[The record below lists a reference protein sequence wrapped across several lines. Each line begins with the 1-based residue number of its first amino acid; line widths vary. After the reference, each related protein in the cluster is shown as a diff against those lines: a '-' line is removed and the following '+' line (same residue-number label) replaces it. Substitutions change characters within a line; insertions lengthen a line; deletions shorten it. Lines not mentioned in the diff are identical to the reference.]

1 MAAGLGQ
8 FGHDGQTLTL
18 GLQTIAAGENEKEVR
33 AAKLGDLGA
42 EAVIVAEAEFLD
54 GHGVVFVDHGNDARE
69 GPQLSEGVFGIAAAL
84 QAVDVTVGEEEL
96 GGGESVAGECLLVG
110 AHELCLAHGGAGLF
124 GRQRFG
130 PRG

>member
-8 FGHDGQTLTL
+8 FGHDGQTLAL

-42 EAVIVAEAEFLD
+42 EAVVVAEAEFLD
-54 GHGVVFVDHGNDARE
+54 GHGVIFVDHRNNARE
-69 GPQLSEGVFGIAAAL
+69 GTQFSEGVFGVAAAL

-96 GGGESVAGECLLVG
+96 GGGESVAGERLLVG
-110 AHELCLAHGGAGLF
+110 PHEL
-124 GRQRFG
+124 
-130 PRG
+130 